1 MPIQYYILVMQT
13 ALVASAIPVTEM
25 QVLTAPTKKSN
36 TNVLYWC
43 VVPSKQQRKG
53 THVHECIHVHILLMV
68 TLADH
73 VHEFEAS
80 ICGSL
85 EIPCC

>member
-1 MPIQYYILVMQT
+1 MNFLKLSHVDVCIY
-13 ALVASAIPVTEM
+13 
-25 QVLTAPTKKSN
+25 
-36 TNVLYWC
+36 NVLCWC
-43 VVPSKQQRKG
+43 AVASKQQRIG
-53 THVHECIHVHILLMV
+53 THVHECIHVHIPLMV

-73 VHEFEAS
+73 VPEFAAS